1 MKETAAVKPVIPI
14 SDLIVDAVYWN
25 TKDELCKIMGVDNE
39 KRQVK
44 VLNMSEQMTVYLDF
58 KRCIMSKRV
67 R

>member
-1 MKETAAVKPVIPI
+1 MKETAVAKPIIPI
-14 SDLIVDAVYWN
+14 SDLIIDAVYWN
-25 TKDELCKIMGVDNE
+25 AKDELCKIMGVDNE

-44 VLNMSEQMTVYLDF
+44 VLNLSEQMTVYLDF